1 MPTRRGRRH
10 GVPCHRLRALADR
23 LQYAAP
29 PPQPFRRTFGHPS
42 PTRLS
47 MSDASPASADPVAAP
62 SPAASTAPS
71 PSAPPPP
78 PPPASAPPPSA
89 AARGRGRRGL
99 LVAVLLLAMIATGAT
114 IGWWTLRHD
123 LDLLRDRLAEAQRG
137 TAMAVEQSAQRD
149 RDAQLRIER
158 LESELSRVRDQRAEL
173 DALYLDLTRGRDESA
188 LVEVERLVTLAAQ
201 ELQISGSVATA
212 LAALSAADARLARID
227 RPQLVNLR
235 RAITRD
241 VERLRAAPSIDV
253 TGLALKIDQLAQGS
267 ETLPLLADAGARP
280 AAPVAAGAGKTAVKA
295 DAKTAAGSGDDGGT
309 WARVRTWLQ
318 QEFGDLVRIREV
330 DTPEALLLT
339 GAQQQLVRQQL
350 KLRLLNAR
358 QALLARNDR
367 LYRADL
373 ASATELLTRY
383 FDTRQAATVTV
394 QTQLRQLAAAP
405 LSVDVPQIGDS
416 LAALNALRG
425 GARPPR

>member
-1 MPTRRGRRH
+1 
-10 GVPCHRLRALADR
+10 
-23 LQYAAP
+23 
-29 PPQPFRRTFGHPS
+29 
-42 PTRLS
+42 

-62 SPAASTAPS
+62 PSATPSAPSTAASPAPTSPAVPPPPPPS
-71 PSAPPPP
+71 PPSAPPPP
-78 PPPASAPPPSA
+78 
-89 AARGRGRRGL
+89 AARSRGRRSL

-114 IGWWTLRHD
+114 VGWWTLRHD

-158 LESELSRVRDQRAEL
+158 LESELTRVRDQRAEL

-188 LVEVERLVTLAAQ
+188 LVEVERLITLAAQ

-212 LAALSAADARLARID
+212 LAALAAADARLARID

-241 VERLRAAPSIDV
+241 IERLRAAPSIDI

-267 ETLPLLADAGARP
+267 EALPLLADAGARP
-280 AAPVAAGAGKTAVKA
+280 VAPVVS
-295 DAKTAAGSGDDGGT
+295 AKTAAKTDTAAGAAAPAGGTDDGGT

-339 GAQQQLVRQQL
+339 GAQQQLVRLQL

-373 ASATELLTRY
+373 ASAQDLLTRY
-383 FDTRQAATVTV
+383 FDARQAATVTV
-394 QTQLRQLAAAP
+394 QTQLRQLSAAP
-405 LSVDVPQIGDS
+405 LSVDVPQIGES

-425 GARPPR
+425 GARPAR

>member
-1 MPTRRGRRH
+1 
-10 GVPCHRLRALADR
+10 
-23 LQYAAP
+23 
-29 PPQPFRRTFGHPS
+29 
-42 PTRLS
+42 

-62 SPAASTAPS
+62 PSATPSAPSPAASPAPTS
-71 PSAPPPP
+71 PAVPPPP
-78 PPPASAPPPSA
+78 PPSPPPAPPPP
-89 AARGRGRRGL
+89 AARSRGRRSL

-114 IGWWTLRHD
+114 VGWWTLRHD

-158 LESELSRVRDQRAEL
+158 LESELTRVRDQRAEL

-188 LVEVERLVTLAAQ
+188 LVEVERLITLAAQ

-212 LAALSAADARLARID
+212 LAALAAADARLARID

-241 VERLRAAPSIDV
+241 IERLRAAPSIDI

-267 ETLPLLADAGARP
+267 EALPLLADAGARP
-280 AAPVAAGAGKTAVKA
+280 VTPVVS
-295 DAKTAAGSGDDGGT
+295 AKTAAKTDTAAGATAPAGGTVDGGTVDGGT

-339 GAQQQLVRQQL
+339 GAQQQLVRLQL

-373 ASATELLTRY
+373 ASAQDLLTRY

-394 QTQLRQLAAAP
+394 QTQLRQLSAAP
-405 LSVDVPQIGDS
+405 LSVDVPQIGES

-425 GARPPR
+425 GARPAR